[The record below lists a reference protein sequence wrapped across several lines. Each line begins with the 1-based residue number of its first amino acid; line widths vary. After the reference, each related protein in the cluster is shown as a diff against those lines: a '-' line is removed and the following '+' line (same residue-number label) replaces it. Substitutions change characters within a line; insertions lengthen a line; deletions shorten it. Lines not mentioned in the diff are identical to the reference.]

1 MDKLIAYLFP
11 NLDVFDFVHD
21 KAWYDK
27 NIYVALTYLQNTHL
41 NFIITAKPT
50 FSYIN
55 TELLA
60 EKLAY
65 VLADAF
71 DCMSGFISQLIDA
84 VEQHMAL
91 VTIMTAALILKHTL
105 IQRLC
110 STTFVLTWNELTI
123 GRNGCTTAD
132 KCWAQQS
139 KAALLRQKSCR
150 YYCFAESYS
159 INLNR

>member
-1 MDKLIAYLFP
+1 M
-11 NLDVFDFVHD
+11 
-21 KAWYDK
+21 
-27 NIYVALTYLQNTHL
+27 ALTYLQNTHK

-71 DCMSGFISQLIDA
+71 DCMSSFISQLIDA
-84 VEQHMAL
+84 IEQHMAL

-105 IQRLC
+105 IQTLC
-110 STTFVLTWNELTI
+110 SITFVLTWNELTI
-123 GRNGCTTAD
+123 GRNGCTRALG
-132 KCWAQQS
+132 
-139 KAALLRQKSCR
+139 KAKQG
-150 YYCFAESYS
+150 CFIERPHKNPIS
-159 INLNR
+159 INLLLLLLC

>member
-1 MDKLIAYLFP
+1 M
-11 NLDVFDFVHD
+11 
-21 KAWYDK
+21 
-27 NIYVALTYLQNTHL
+27 ALTYLQNTHV

-105 IQRLC
+105 IQTLC
-110 STTFVLTWNELTI
+110 SITFVLTWNELTI
-123 GRNGCTTAD
+123 GRNGCTRAD
-132 KCWAQQS
+132 KCWAKQS
-139 KAALLRQKSCR
+139 KAALLRGHTKIPFQSTCR